1 MPNVVERTPN
11 VRVNADMRLTLPFAR
26 DGMHRWPHRE

>member
-1 MPNVVERTPN
+1 MPNLVERTPN

-26 DGMHRWPHRE
+26 DGRALCSVG